1 MSKPHRVEYSGQ
13 RRQALHR
20 HYCEERAGSWGD
32 GRAVPRATDVTHK
45 GAVKDVVLHDSG
57 DGHYNA
63 ECEVTC
69 DGVHTVTAMLRN
81 QSLSGSPFRF
91 HSALVIYLCSIYNR
105 CNVPKIREIPI
116 HFPNAKTN
124 FNPNLFQHNNSIPGL
139 IGAMPIIQA

>member
-1 MSKPHRVEYSGQ
+1 MLNIPDNGGKRSISIIAKNAQGYGATGVPFLVQLTSPK
-13 RRQALHR
+13 
-20 HYCEERAGSWGD
+20 GS
-32 GRAVPRATDVTHK
+32 
-45 GAVKDVVLHDSG
+45 VKDVVLHDSG

-105 CNVPKIREIPI
+105 CNVLKIREITP
-116 HFPNAKTN
+116 PY
-124 FNPNLFQHNNSIPGL
+124 P
-139 IGAMPIIQA
+139 